1 MIANWAQRDASERMG
16 ARTVLLSLGMGAMG
30 VMGTYEEPLTLSID
44 SKLEKSE
51 AICLSRRDQVFGE
64 PITYKV

>member
-1 MIANWAQRDASERMG
+1 ME
-16 ARTVLLSLGMGAMG
+16 ARTVLTSLGMGAMG